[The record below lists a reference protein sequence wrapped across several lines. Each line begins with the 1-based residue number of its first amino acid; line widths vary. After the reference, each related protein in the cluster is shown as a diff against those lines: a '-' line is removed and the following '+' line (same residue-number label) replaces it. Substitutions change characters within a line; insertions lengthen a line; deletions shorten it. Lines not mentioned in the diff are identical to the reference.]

1 MDRIQNYFLNNDKKF
16 YTGTCVVVRHG
27 GDKCDATFICAIKPV
42 EGNNIKEPRY
52 VFQLKGP
59 KYHYQLTLRMEDLRE
74 RLITVYTDVVDPYVR
89 CPTTYHPKDSQI
101 DGLPLA
107 WSWYI
112 FLMVITTVF
121 KGQVILWIFYSIVFF
136 RYRSKK
142 VKSIVGIQWYNS
154 ASDNREYN
162 ERICGKGMYKSYDDW
177 QAARK
182 EELRKSIEEYMKRG
196 F

>member
-1 MDRIQNYFLNNDKKF
+1 MDRIQNYFINKDTKY
-16 YTGTCVVVRHG
+16 YTGTCVVVKHG
-27 GDKCDATFICAIKPV
+27 GDKCDASFICVIKPV
-42 EGNNIKEPRY
+42 EGSANKEPHY

-59 KYHYQLTLRMEDLRE
+59 KYHYQLTLTIEDLRE
-74 RLITVYTDVVDPYVR
+74 RLITVYTDVKDPYVR

-121 KGQVILWIFYSIVFF
+121 KGQIIAWIFYSIVFF

-142 VKSIVGIQWYNS
+142 VNSIVGIQWYNS
-154 ASDNREYN
+154 ASANREYN
-162 ERICGKGMYKSYDDW
+162 ERVNGAAYYKPYFDW
-177 QAARK
+177 KAAQEEEGRK
-182 EELRKSIEEYMKRG
+182 LIEKYMKRG